1 MTSRIYLL
9 LCLLMCVAGCARR
22 SYPSHDKDAGAPLFG
37 GGGPASLPISF
48 LVKPDAGTQQ
58 IVCSADGGC
67 VYVECDAGEVF
78 MRIDGSASRCTQIT
92 SGGSFPIVP
101 SKIIFQPGG
110 TTGGNVCATETC
122 VATTVN
128 AAPGPDVVVDCTY
141 GVANLTSTSWNFGGY
156 GALRS
161 IGSTCILTV
170 SGTGQLQNLLNFD
183 GVEVVNNKT
192 SGGPAITNALPGTPT
207 ITLSGNSEFVTG
219 STAAEPFWAISS
231 GAMTVILQGAS
242 GFGTNKPTQAAIAL
256 TGSATLNVYAYQVP
270 PAIPIIGS
278 MVSGGG
284 STTLNFYGDETAFPL
299 VAQSLFSG
307 TLAQKPQSLTTGV
320 NGLYYDASANVV
332 GGSPLSIGTPPY
344 TFSTGAQPI
353 GIGEVL
359 QITASGP
366 TVKFAPLN
374 GTTANSFVACDG
386 GEVLTGRDGGA
397 GMYCGSGGGGTYTGT
412 APIVVSGSVIS
423 ISAATTSAA
432 GSIKLAND
440 LAGTGASPE
449 VLYLANQS
457 SIADTSGDLALG
469 TTTIPADSQTK
480 SLFLAN
486 GTTPSTTTTSG
497 QWLTG
502 VTDGAVHPGYTLNL
516 TSDGFL
522 TQIGTF
528 GGASAVVGQGIAFG
542 SADIGGGTL
551 IGQAS
556 STTKTTGSNLSIY
569 AQGTTAA
576 SSTGGGVQI
585 YAGSGSS
592 ATGQVFLGGTNSS
605 FGSGASLTV
614 NTTMSGV
621 ANGVTIT
628 SSSATPL
635 TVTDS
640 SSLTT
645 SITGQAIT
653 NARFWL
659 EPLIGS
665 TSTDTALYLGPSGF
679 TPTAGNY
686 AVESNGTY
694 TEVQAPS
701 SGSGV
706 LYLGAGNVSLLQM
719 TATTSVDEVV
729 SPTGVNWGI
738 GSTAHAGADTGTN
751 LLDLTH
757 GTANTVC
764 GGDVCLSGVSSGGLF
779 ALSQHGFATY
789 LAPDLTGTVN
799 TQHDTY
805 SRPPVCVASL
815 TSASTTTC
823 TIPKIAST
831 GLVIT
836 YRCMGRTT
844 TAGATGSVGDT
855 TAIVSMATEGVCST
869 TSGGTTTCQAGTTVL
884 QNTGTANLTT
894 CVLSSISNVPTVT
907 LTAATDVGIA
917 IDTSIQIEGLYN

>member
-1 MTSRIYLL
+1 M
-9 LCLLMCVAGCARR
+9 
-22 SYPSHDKDAGAPLFG
+22 
-37 GGGPASLPISF
+37 SLSF

-78 MRIDGSASRCTQIT
+78 MRVDGSASRCTQIS

-101 SKIIFQPGG
+101 GAIIYQPGG
-110 TTGGNVCATETC
+110 VSSGNVCATEAC
-122 VATTVN
+122 VAAAVN
-128 AAPGPDVVVDCTY
+128 AAPGPAVYINCTL
-141 GVANLTSTSWNFGGY
+141 GSATITNTQWNFGGY
-156 GALRS
+156 GGLTS
-161 IGSTCILTV
+161 IGNTCTLAV
-170 SGTGQLQNLLNFD
+170 SGTGQLQNLLNLT
-183 GVEVVNNKT
+183 GVEIINNKT
-192 SGGPAITNALPGTPT
+192 SGAVMSLSLPGQPVV
-207 ITLSGNSEFVTG
+207 TLSSGSQILTG
-219 STAAEPFWAISS
+219 ASASAPVWAQSS
-231 GAMTVILQGAS
+231 GSLQIILQGAS
-242 GFGTNKPTQAAIAL
+242 GFATNNASQAIVAL
-256 TGSATLNVYAYQVP
+256 TGSATLNLNPYQVGGP
-270 PAIPIIGS
+270 VNALIPS
-278 MVSGGG
+278 VVSGSGG
-284 STTLNFYGDETAFPL
+284 TTLNVYGDTSAFPW
-299 VAQSLFSG
+299 VTQSLFSG
-307 TLAQKPQSLTTGV
+307 TLHLHRVDMVQ
-320 NGLYYDASANVV
+320 GLA
-332 GGSPLSIGTPPY
+332 G
-344 TFSTGAQPI
+344 
-353 GIGEVL
+353 
-359 QITASGP
+359 
-366 TVKFAPLN
+366 
-374 GTTANSFVACDG
+374 CDG
-386 GEVLTGRDGGA
+386 GGVPTGGDGGVSPFWCN
-397 GMYCGSGGGGTYTGT
+397 YSGGGGTYTGT

-502 VTDGAVHPGYTLNL
+502 VTDGAVHPGYTLNI

-528 GGASAVVGQGIAFG
+528 GGASAVLGQGIAFG

-556 STTKTTGSNLSIY
+556 STTKTTGSNLAIY

-592 ATGQVFLGGTNSS
+592 ATGQVFLGGTNTS

-614 NTTMSGV
+614 NTTAGGL

-706 LYLGAGNVSLLQM
+706 LYLGAGNVSLMQM

-751 LLDLTH
+751 LIDFTH

-799 TQHDTY
+799 TQHDIY
-805 SRPPVCVASL
+805 ERPAACVGTLTGVSQSL
-815 TSASTTTC
+815 TC
-823 TIPKIAST
+823 PFPKITTS
-831 GLVIT
+831 GLVAKFT
-836 YRCMGRTT
+836 CSARTV
-844 TAGATGSVGDT
+844 TAGSSGAIGDFSWVT
-855 TAIVSMATEGVCST
+855 NTGVCST
-869 TSGGTTTCQAGTTVL
+869 GASTTVCSNASSTTAL
-884 QNTGTANLTT
+884 TTGTQTLQA
-894 CVLSSISNVPTVT
+894 CQIASSSNIPTVSLESSAT
-907 LTAATDVGIA
+907 LGSSLSVDVIILLEGIY
-917 IDTSIQIEGLYN
+917 D